1 MMIGSKFQNIKKSR
15 QSNRDIYLF
24 MKEDAGGGILVHNIQ
39 PVLTVE
45 KERERERERERE
57 CRLYHCLPRDHIS
70 SLYYSCTCQSTT
82 PIAQGQ

>member
-45 KERERERERERE
+45 KERERERVGYIIVSPEITYPASIIHA
-57 CRLYHCLPRDHIS
+57 LASLQLP
-70 SLYYSCTCQSTT
+70 
-82 PIAQGQ
+82 

>member
-45 KERERERERERE
+45 RERERERERVGYIIVSPE
-57 CRLYHCLPRDHIS
+57 ITYPASIIHALASLQLP
-70 SLYYSCTCQSTT
+70 
-82 PIAQGQ
+82 